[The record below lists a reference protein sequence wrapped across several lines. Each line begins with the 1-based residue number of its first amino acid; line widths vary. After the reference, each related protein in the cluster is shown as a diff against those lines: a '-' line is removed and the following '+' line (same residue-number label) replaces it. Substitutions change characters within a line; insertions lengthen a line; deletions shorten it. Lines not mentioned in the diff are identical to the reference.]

1 MSVCNIYMRINSKHG
16 FIEWEVGTGG
26 NHEITQIKTYERREG
41 YGKQLMQT
49 YLDTATPPFY
59 SVYAFVLA
67 GREGA
72 RGFYKSCGF
81 EEVHLGRSVYR
92 DDDTILVWRKFL

>member
-1 MSVCNIYMRINSKHG
+1 MNACNIYMRINSKHG

-26 NHEITQIKTYERREG
+26 NHEITQIKAYEQGKG

-49 YLDTATPPFY
+49 YLDTASPPFY

-67 GREGA
+67 SREKA
-72 RGFYKSCGF
+72 RTFYKSCGF
-81 EEVHLGRSVYR
+81 QEINLGRSIYR
-92 DDDTILVWRKFL
+92 DDKTILVWRKFS